1 MDPAVPAQESGT
13 HNLMSL
19 KTKVWTTKVAQ
30 TKAFYQSLFGLVV
43 VDEWDDPGD
52 VGVILAFSA
61 DKLEALLEIYHSEEP
76 RDLSGVSLQF
86 RVRNIEAFADEIRG
100 EVAFDGPIDRP
111 WGSKYVYIK
120 DPNDILVI
128 VYEGG
133 L

>member
-1 MDPAVPAQESGT
+1 MEREKKAASAASAG
-13 HNLMSL
+13 LMSL
-19 KTKVWTTKVAQ
+19 KTKIWTAKYTETKV
-30 TKAFYQSLFGLVV
+30 FYQSLFHLAV

-52 VGVILAFSA
+52 VGVILAFT
-61 DKLEALLEIYHSEEP
+61 DDELQALLEIYHSDEA

-86 RVRNIEAFADEIRG
+86 RVESIDAFVQQIRG
-100 EVAFDGPIDRP
+100 KVTFEGPTDRP
-111 WGSKYVYIK
+111 WGSRYVYIK